1 MRRIGLSVAL
11 SMLLTLGLAAPAGA
25 TVMVELTVE
34 DMAADCDAIV
44 IGRVE
49 RSGVQ
54 LLGEP
59 NVQGLHPW
67 MLTNLTVEQWL
78 KGPGGASVTIHERGG
93 VWQGGGQWI
102 AGTPTYRRGDR
113 VLVFLRLDVYGRWR
127 TYGMAQGKWLVHAG
141 VPGTPTTATRDL
153 SDLSL
158 VHWGGGQMHI
168 NHGTHERPV
177 PLRDLVDRIARV
189 MEALR

>member
-11 SMLLTLGLAAPAGA
+11 VLLGLFVAAPAAA

-44 IGRVE
+44 IGRVT
-49 RSGVQ
+49 RTGVQ

-59 NVQGLHPW
+59 QVQGLHPW
-67 MLTNLTVEQWL
+67 MVTDIAVEQWL
-78 KGPGGASVTIHERGG
+78 KGPGGSAVTVHERGG
-93 VWQGGGQWI
+93 VHQGGGQWI

-141 VPGTPTTATRDL
+141 VPGTPTTAVRDT

-168 NHGTHERPV
+168 NHGTVERPV
-177 PLRDLVDRIARV
+177 ELRDLIERIARV